1 MSIWMGNNCMAVYRY
16 IHVYIFYADLI
27 NQVQKDENNMEKMI
41 KECMKEHT
49 KSEDSMISTENAH
62 KTLTAVACKAILRDE
77 EQPSNA
83 MTTSLAL
90 LFVDWLELLD
100 PELVAMIP
108 DLQQQLL
115 FAREK
120 LQGTPRQSVV
130 HSSQPYLL
138 TLLTHQSSW
147 ASLRRC
153 VNCLLQPAEVS
164 RSVPFPC
171 TCMFTELLLPLL
183 YQ

>member
-1 MSIWMGNNCMAVYRY
+1 MYRY
-16 IHVYIFYADLI
+16 LIFFKHYADLI

-49 KSEDSMISTENAH
+49 KSEDGMAAAENAH

-77 EQPSNA
+77 EQPSNT

-100 PELVAMIP
+100 PELVAMVP

-115 FAREK
+115 FARER
-120 LQGTPRQSVV
+120 LQGAPRQSVV

-153 VNCLLQPAEVS
+153 VNCLLQPSEVS
-164 RSVPFPC
+164 RSVTFLC
-171 TCMFTELLLPLL
+171 TFMFTAIKRPLF